1 MTLLD
6 GKQIAAEIR
15 AELRTQIEAI
25 VATGRR
31 APKLGIVIV
40 GHNPASETY
49 VANKLKAC
57 AEVGICAE
65 KIAFE
70 DSITEAQLLEEVTK
84 LNADNDIDGYIVQLP
99 LPSHI
104 NEQTILSAIDYRKD
118 VDGLTPENV
127 G

>member
-57 AEVGICAE
+57 AEVGICQIHGACRHSCFYE
-65 KIAFE
+65 IA
-70 DSITEAQLLEEVTK
+70 THTTLL
-84 LNADNDIDGYIVQLP
+84 G
-99 LPSHI
+99 
-104 NEQTILSAIDYRKD
+104 TIYRI
-118 VDGLTPENV
+118 L
-127 G
+127 